1 MIKRRLLT
9 KNLKYEETIFICWNK
24 RSRQINLYLDGVGPS
39 IENSVRINADE
50 IAREKGWDWRDP
62 KTNAKALLLETK
74 KLQKV
79 LKTGQDINL
88 ETTLAGHEKNILKLL
103 DRVKKNNYQIVLLY
117 VGVSSPDIAVERV
130 KERVAKG
137 GHGVP
142 EELIRKRYYES
153 LNNLNRLI
161 SKFDI
166 VKIYDNSKNFR
177 ILYQRIETEVKLCR
191 KDIPQWVQSII
202 IQDKVN

>member
-1 MIKRRLLT
+1 M
-9 KNLKYEETIFICWNK
+9 
-24 RSRQINLYLDGVGPS
+24 
-39 IENSVRINADE
+39 
-50 IAREKGWDWRDP
+50 
-62 KTNAKALLLETK
+62 
-74 KLQKV
+74 QKV

-142 EELIRKRYYES
+142 EELIRKRYDES

-177 ILYQRIETEVKLCR
+177 ILYQRIETEVKLCK

>member
-1 MIKRRLLT
+1 MRKLYLFAGT
-9 KNLKYEETIFICWNK
+9 NGVGKST
-24 RSRQINLYLDGVGPS
+24 LYLDGVGPS

-88 ETTLAGHEKNILKLL
+88 ETTLAGHEKTIVKLL
-103 DRVKKNNYQIVLLY
+103 GRIKKNNYQIVLLY

-142 EELIRKRYYES
+142 EELIIKRYYES
-153 LNNLNRLI
+153 FDNFSRLI
-161 SKFDI
+161 NKFNS
-166 VKIYDNSKNFR
+166 VKVYDNSKSFR
-177 ILYQRIETEVKLCR
+177 ILYQRLETKVKLCR
-191 KDIPQWVQSII
+191 KNIPQWAQQII

>member
-1 MIKRRLLT
+1 MRKLYLFAGT
-9 KNLKYEETIFICWNK
+9 NGVGKST
-24 RSRQINLYLDGVGPS
+24 LYLDGVGPS

-88 ETTLAGHEKNILKLL
+88 ETTLAGHEKTIVKLL
-103 DRVKKNNYQIVLLY
+103 GRIKKNNYQIVLSY
-117 VGVSSPDIAVERV
+117 VGVSSPDIAIKRV
-130 KERVAKG
+130 KERVTKG

-142 EELIRKRYYES
+142 EKLIRKRYYES
-153 LNNLNRLI
+153 FDNFSRLI
-161 SKFDI
+161 NKFNS
-166 VKIYDNSKNFR
+166 VKVYDNSKSFR
-177 ILYQRIETEVKLCR
+177 ILYQRLETEVKLCR
-191 KDIPQWVQSII
+191 KNIPQWVQQII